1 MSIIDISWPI
11 SNEIITY
18 KNKKDVVIQ
27 ATKNFELDGFRESKI
42 SCGVHTGTHIDAPA
56 HFMEHGK
63 TIDQLD
69 LSQLMGQ
76 AQIVDLT
83 HVTDKITKTD
93 LEHLDFSNCKILLFK
108 TKNSLDSNN
117 GLFNQ
122 NFIYLDS
129 GAAQYL
135 SSKNLSVV
143 GIDSLG
149 IERNQPNH
157 ETHKILFEH
166 NILIIEGLRL
176 AHVAPAIYELVCL
189 PLNIVGSDG
198 APARAILIKD

>member
-1 MSIIDISWPI
+1 
-11 SNEIITY
+11 
-18 KNKKDVVIQ
+18 
-27 ATKNFELDGFRESKI
+27 
-42 SCGVHTGTHIDAPA
+42 
-56 HFMEHGK
+56 
-63 TIDQLD
+63 
-69 LSQLMGQ
+69 
-76 AQIVDLT
+76 
-83 HVTDKITKTD
+83 
-93 LEHLDFSNCKILLFK
+93 
-108 TKNSLDSNN
+108 
-117 GLFNQ
+117 LFNQ

>member
-108 TKNSLDSNN
+108 TK
-117 GLFNQ
+117 
-122 NFIYLDS
+122 
-129 GAAQYL
+129 
-135 SSKNLSVV
+135 
-143 GIDSLG
+143 
-149 IERNQPNH
+149 
-157 ETHKILFEH
+157 
-166 NILIIEGLRL
+166 
-176 AHVAPAIYELVCL
+176 
-189 PLNIVGSDG
+189 IV
-198 APARAILIKD
+198 